1 VEVLDATEVNRLL
14 DKFEAPYVPLYVTL
28 VSTGMRLGE
37 ALGLQW
43 GDIDWTARQIRVR
56 RSLWKGHYY
65 LPKSKKSRRS
75 IDVGDQVLGA
85 LRGVQRERYGESEP
99 RPEAPVFVTATGA
112 LVNPDNLR
120 HRVWAPALAAAKLR
134 HVTMHSLRHTFASL
148 LIAQGENPKYISEQ
162 MGHASINIT
171 MDRYGHL
178 FPSTKRQ
185 APARLEAQL
194 AAAREQANA
203 GDHPASIQ
211 QNEPEQGE
219 TRSNTV
225 ETSAP

>member
-1 VEVLDATEVNRLL
+1 
-14 DKFEAPYVPLYVTL
+14 
-28 VSTGMRLGE
+28 
-37 ALGLQW
+37 
-43 GDIDWTARQIRVR
+43 
-56 RSLWKGHYY
+56 
-65 LPKSKKSRRS
+65 
-75 IDVGDQVLGA
+75 
-85 LRGVQRERYGESEP
+85 
-99 RPEAPVFVTATGA
+99 
-112 LVNPDNLR
+112 
-120 HRVWAPALAAAKLR
+120 
-134 HVTMHSLRHTFASL
+134 MHSLRHTFASL